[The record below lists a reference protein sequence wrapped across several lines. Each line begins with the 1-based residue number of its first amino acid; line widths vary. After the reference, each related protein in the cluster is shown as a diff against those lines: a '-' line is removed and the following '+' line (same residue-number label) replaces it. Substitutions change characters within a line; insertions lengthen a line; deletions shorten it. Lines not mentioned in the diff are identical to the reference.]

1 MDVLNRILELKIERS
16 WTQYRLSVRSGIPT
30 SDISV
35 WYGRR
40 STPNPTTLEKVCK
53 AFDIS
58 MAEFFCDDKEN
69 VVTLTPEERIL
80 MESTLRLT
88 ANQREELNN
97 LLELLLT
104 DKLDTE

>member
-1 MDVLNRILELKIERS
+1 MDVLNRILELKSERN

-40 STPNPTTLEKVCK
+40 STPNPPTLEKICK
-53 AFDIS
+53 GLDIT
-58 MAEFFCDDKEN
+58 MAEFFCENEEN
-69 VVTLTPEERIL
+69 VVTLTPKQFEL

-88 ANQREELNN
+88 TEQREALIEVLEA
-97 LLELLLT
+97 LLK
-104 DKLDTE
+104 D